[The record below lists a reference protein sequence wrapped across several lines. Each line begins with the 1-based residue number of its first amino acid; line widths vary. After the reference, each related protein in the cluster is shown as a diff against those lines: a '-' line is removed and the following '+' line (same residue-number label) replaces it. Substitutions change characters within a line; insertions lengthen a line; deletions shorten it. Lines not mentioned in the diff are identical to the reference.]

1 MKTIQH
7 IVAKYTAFL
16 WAILQPLGSWGVFAI
31 AALDGA
37 AVGLPMDVVVG
48 GYVAQNHHRLLLYVL
63 MAAAGS
69 SLGSLVIY
77 AIGYKGGEELLRK
90 RVSPQRFEKLHSA
103 FEKHPFWSLMFP
115 AMLPPPTP
123 FKIFALGA
131 AVAEMSIGHFI
142 LAIFLGR
149 TVRFL
154 LLGIL
159 VVEFGPGVVHTV
171 RIFFNHHFHWLLIA
185 VALGLAAWLVLRR
198 LRRRRRATAL
208 TTENSGELQSQEKTF
223 TTEDT
228 EVHRGTPQ
236 RNVGE

>member
-1 MKTIQH
+1 MNTLKH
-7 IVAKYTAFL
+7 ILSRYTAFL
-16 WAILQPLGSWGVFAI
+16 WAILQPLGAWGVFAV

-48 GYVAQNHHRLLLYVL
+48 GYVAQNHARLLLYVL

-69 SLGSLVIY
+69 ALGSLVVY

-90 RVSPQRFEKLHSA
+90 RVSPERFEKLHAA
-103 FEKHPFWSLMFP
+103 FDRHPFWSLMFP

-123 FKIFALGA
+123 FKLFALGA
-131 AVAEMSIGHFI
+131 AVAEMSIAHFL

-159 VVEFGPGVVHTV
+159 VVKFGPGVVHTL
-171 RIFFNHHFHWLLIA
+171 RIFFSHHFYWVLIA
-185 VALGLAAWLVLRR
+185 VASPLSSC
-198 LRRRRRATAL
+198 L
-208 TTENSGELQSQEKTF
+208 TFS
-223 TTEDT
+223 
-228 EVHRGTPQ
+228 R
-236 RNVGE
+236 

>member
-1 MKTIQH
+1 MKTIEH
-7 IVAKYTAFL
+7 ILAKYTAFL

-48 GYVAQNHHRLLLYVL
+48 GYVAQNHARLLLYVL

-77 AIGYKGGEELLRK
+77 AIGYAGGEELLRK
-90 RVSPQRFEKLHSA
+90 RVSSQRFEKLHSA
-103 FEKHPFWSLMFP
+103 FEKHPFWSLMLP

-131 AVAEMSIGHFI
+131 AVAEMSINHYV

-154 LLGIL
+154 ILGIL
-159 VVEFGPGVVHTV
+159 VVKFGPGIVHTV
-171 RIFFNHHFHWLLIA
+171 RIFFNHHFHWLVIA
-185 VALGLAAWLVLRR
+185 AGVALVAWLLWRWHRR
-198 LRRRRRATAL
+198 SKTKPM
-208 TTENSGELQSQEKTF
+208 GESDSSLEQ
-223 TTEDT
+223 
-228 EVHRGTPQ
+228 
-236 RNVGE
+236 